1 MLDLMQQAKLQ
12 DKEMSPEEFQQ
23 RISERVKALAQ
34 KKLDMDAVAAK
45 TTTTNHMM
53 LAEQNSEIIQGL
65 SKLIKTLS
73 INSAAPPSNSNPAP
87 NARPIMPDR
96 PRTPGRQDRARSPSP
111 YRGNR
116 DGNRGRDAYRR
127 DGENRDRFR
136 SQSADNRYRNRTPQ
150 RNDRYRSPGQM
161 QGIKSI
167 RRRLNDDDLG
177 DIFSNISSVMR
188 NIDECEDQCKE
199 TQQSPKYKID

>member
-1 MLDLMQQAKLQ
+1 
-12 DKEMSPEEFQQ
+12 
-23 RISERVKALAQ
+23 
-34 KKLDMDAVAAK
+34 
-45 TTTTNHMM
+45 MM

-96 PRTPGRQDRARSPSP
+96 PRTPGRQDRQRSPSP

-127 DGENRDRFR
+127 DGDNRDRFR

-150 RNDRYRSPGQM
+150 RNDRYRSPAPGRDSRDGNRPPPSQY
-161 QGIKSI
+161 
-167 RRRLNDDDLG
+167 RDRTPNRYDDRAQTRDY
-177 DIFSNISSVMR
+177 N
-188 NIDECEDQCKE
+188 
-199 TQQSPKYKID
+199 